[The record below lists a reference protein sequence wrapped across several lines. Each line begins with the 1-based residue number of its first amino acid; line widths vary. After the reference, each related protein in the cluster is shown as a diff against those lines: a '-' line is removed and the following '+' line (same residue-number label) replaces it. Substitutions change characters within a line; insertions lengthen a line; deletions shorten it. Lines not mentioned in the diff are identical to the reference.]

1 MPTKAGPWQLDR
13 VKDRLQREQVTR
25 EEAASLR
32 YIRQEEDG
40 KVKENTNQEVWGNQ
54 RALILLVCLFVFLLF
69 VCVLALCAAVFV
81 LLKKDND
88 R

>member
-13 VKDRLQREQVTR
+13 VKDRLRREQVTR

-32 YIRQEEDG
+32 YRRQEEDG

-54 RALILLVCLFVFLLF
+54 RALILLVCLLVFLLF
-69 VCVLALCAAVFV
+69 VCVLALCAVVFV
-81 LLKKDND
+81 LLKKDNE